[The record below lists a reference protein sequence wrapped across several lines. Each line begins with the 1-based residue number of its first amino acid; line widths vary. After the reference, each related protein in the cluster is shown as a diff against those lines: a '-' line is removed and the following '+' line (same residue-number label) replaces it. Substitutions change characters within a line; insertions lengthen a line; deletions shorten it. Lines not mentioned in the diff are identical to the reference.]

1 MSAQARSA
9 RHVGAL
15 LCVAGAAAVA
25 VSIACAQTSPAEN
38 RHVTASLVAETRTVV
53 PGRPIQ
59 IALRQ
64 QIEPGWHTYWSNPG
78 DSGLPT
84 AIEWALPRDF
94 KASPIVWP
102 TPKRLAYGPVVDYGY
117 ENETLLTTTIDVP
130 SNLAPG
136 GDVVLSSH
144 ASWLVCSDTCVPEDA
159 ELKISLP
166 VAEQAEP
173 DPYWAERFAANRVHL
188 PVPNPFPTTAALVD
202 GKIMLH
208 VSAGDAS
215 RLRDLTFFP
224 AEADVIDGD
233 AAQTV
238 TAAPEGLTLELAR
251 DRTKPAPAVLKGLL
265 VFHDS
270 AAQAEAEPEAI
281 TISTPLEP
289 ASSNAAAGIEFVW
302 AAVLA
307 FVGGILLNLMPCVL
321 PILSVK
327 VFSVVQHAQS
337 APREVRLQGAAYTAG
352 VLLSFALIAAG
363 LIGFRAAGAEIGW
376 GFQLQSPVFVA
387 AMIYVLFAVGLNLSG
402 VFGFGD
408 RVAGVAGAFGSR
420 ERYSGS
426 FLTGALAA
434 LITTPCTAPF
444 MAAAL
449 GYAITQ
455 PWYRSLAIFEA
466 VGLGLALPFLAI
478 AFSPGL
484 RRFLPKP
491 GVWMLGLKQFLAFP
505 VYGTA
510 VWLSF
515 VLAQEAGEFAVTA
528 ALAGLVLI
536 AFAAWL
542 YETARL
548 SEHQGRRWG
557 AGIAA
562 LAIVGAVA
570 LLRFTD
576 ADRPSRAAAV
586 PGDSDLAW
594 LPFSTAKID
603 ELRAQ
608 GKPIFVDFT
617 ADWCITCKINER
629 VALTDRAVLKA
640 FADGG
645 VVALRAD
652 WTRQD
657 PGIARML
664 EANGRAGVPLYLF
677 YPKPGPGGDRR
688 HAIVLPQILTAEA
701 VLRQIQAE

>member
-1 MSAQARSA
+1 MGAQARSA
-9 RHVGAL
+9 RHVGVL
-15 LCVAGAAAVA
+15 LCVACAAAVG

-94 KASPIVWP
+94 RASPIVWP

-136 GDVVLSSH
+136 GDVVLSAH

-251 DRTKPAPAVLKGLL
+251 DRTKPAPAMLKGLL

-289 ASSNAAAGIEFVW
+289 PSSNAA
-302 AAVLA
+302 
-307 FVGGILLNLMPCVL
+307 
-321 PILSVK
+321 
-327 VFSVVQHAQS
+327 
-337 APREVRLQGAAYTAG
+337 
-352 VLLSFALIAAG
+352 
-363 LIGFRAAGAEIGW
+363 
-376 GFQLQSPVFVA
+376 
-387 AMIYVLFAVGLNLSG
+387 
-402 VFGFGD
+402 
-408 RVAGVAGAFGSR
+408 
-420 ERYSGS
+420 
-426 FLTGALAA
+426 
-434 LITTPCTAPF
+434 
-444 MAAAL
+444 
-449 GYAITQ
+449 
-455 PWYRSLAIFEA
+455 
-466 VGLGLALPFLAI
+466 
-478 AFSPGL
+478 
-484 RRFLPKP
+484 
-491 GVWMLGLKQFLAFP
+491 
-505 VYGTA
+505 
-510 VWLSF
+510 
-515 VLAQEAGEFAVTA
+515 
-528 ALAGLVLI
+528 
-536 AFAAWL
+536 
-542 YETARL
+542 
-548 SEHQGRRWG
+548 GR
-557 AGIAA
+557 
-562 LAIVGAVA
+562 
-570 LLRFTD
+570 
-576 ADRPSRAAAV
+576 
-586 PGDSDLAW
+586 
-594 LPFSTAKID
+594 
-603 ELRAQ
+603 
-608 GKPIFVDFT
+608 
-617 ADWCITCKINER
+617 
-629 VALTDRAVLKA
+629 
-640 FADGG
+640 
-645 VVALRAD
+645 
-652 WTRQD
+652 
-657 PGIARML
+657 
-664 EANGRAGVPLYLF
+664 
-677 YPKPGPGGDRR
+677 
-688 HAIVLPQILTAEA
+688 
-701 VLRQIQAE
+701 